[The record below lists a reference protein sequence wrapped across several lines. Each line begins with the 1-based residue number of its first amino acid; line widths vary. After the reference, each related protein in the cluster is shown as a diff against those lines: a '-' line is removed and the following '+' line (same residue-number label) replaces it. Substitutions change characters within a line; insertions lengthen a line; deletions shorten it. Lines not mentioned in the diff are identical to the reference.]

1 MKKRKIYEISVIDK
15 TYSKI
20 ISDETKFYTSDTALE
35 LVFKLKETEY
45 TFESA
50 EIVLLNTNDKSLI
63 TRRVVKSDE
72 GFIFTFEKDIIAHY
86 GEWKCQLMLVEN
98 GEAHVSSPVR
108 FRIENDL
115 YNTKP
120 QTLSDVVSWVN
131 LKLYAEK
138 LVGEFKQAVDTAIAK
153 SVEMENTFKTNEAN
167 RQSEFDENET
177 TRQGNEDA
185 RIEAEQQREETVA
198 KIESRQTFVE
208 NQFNAIN
215 QELTDKDV
223 ISAPEIIA
231 ARNGEDTLK
240 VRLDKEHQNVTAQL
254 AQTSTE
260 LNNLPFQSAMY
271 NKIPTSNK
279 KVAFPKGFTWTN
291 APINI
296 FKTDKGE
303 ITTDF
308 DAADHKPDTTGTQT
322 YYVSLSGSNSNDGL
336 SEATPF
342 RRVSDA
348 LIKADC
354 GEIIVSGGFYPRGQ
368 AWAGFSPARNM
379 IIRAKTGEKVV
390 FSASNDLVWTLSN
403 GYTNVYQASRTTVN
417 DVFDARFVNRFGD
430 YAELTKV
437 NSIAEVESTQG
448 SWYTDGTIIYVHTY
462 DGRPADSYI
471 QAYLNTNNAIITT
484 GNHFYIEG
492 IDFEGGNSNIRIDGT
507 DPAMKVV
514 MKDCRFKYT
523 KLLNCVSAYGAEVY
537 MQDCDSSY
545 GNQDGFNYHIKNGVP
560 CKVIEVNCKSHRNG
574 RDGADQNNG
583 STNHDGGKT
592 IRVNGEYFENHGPN
606 VIDVNEGS
614 ESWNLGVVSH
624 NSTATSGISNSNFK
638 NSNVGKGKMWLDS
651 CIAYGSDYSV
661 ATAGTGSETNLANN
675 VLIGDIYNEDG
686 TSSLNYETSY
696 VAVSEYQDILA

>member
-1 MKKRKIYEISVIDK
+1 MINK
-15 TYSKI
+15 TYSKTY
-20 ISDETKFYTSDTALE
+20 SDETKFYTSDTALE
-35 LVFKLKETEY
+35 LNFQLKEVEY
-45 TFESA
+45 DFDSA
-50 EIVLLNTNDKSLI
+50 EIILLNVDDRSLV
-63 TRRVVKSDE
+63 TRPVVKSAE
-72 GFIFTFEKDIIAHY
+72 GFTYELEDDIVAHY
-86 GEWKCQLMLVEN
+86 GEWKGQLKFTEG
-98 GEAHVSSPVR
+98 GEIYVSSPVS

-115 YNTKP
+115 NNDRPP
-120 QTLSDVVSWVN
+120 QLTDIRDWETLRQSAKDLIVELGDVV
-131 LKLYAEK
+131 A
-138 LVGEFKQAVDTAIAK
+138 
-153 SVEMENTFKTNEAN
+153 NEA
-167 RQSEFDENET
+167 
-177 TRQGNEDA
+177 A
-185 RIEAEQQREETVA
+185 RIEAEKQREETVA
-198 KIESRQTFVE
+198 NIETRQTFVE

-215 QELTDKDV
+215 QELTTKDI

-231 ARNGEDTLK
+231 ARGGEPTLG
-240 VRLDKEHQNVTAQL
+240 VRLDKEQQEVTAQL

-279 KVAFPKGFTWTN
+279 KVAVPTGFTWKN

-296 FKTDKGE
+296 FKNDKGE

-308 DAADHKPDTTGTQT
+308 EASNHKPNMTGLKT
-322 YYVSLSGSNSNDGL
+322 YYVSLTGSNSNDGL
-336 SEATPF
+336 TEATPF
-342 RRVSDA
+342 RRVSDP
-348 LIKADC
+348 LQKADC
-354 GEIIVSGGFYPRGQ
+354 GEIVVSGGFYPRGQ
-368 AWAGFSPARNM
+368 AWAGFSPVRNM
-379 IIRAKTGEKVV
+379 IIRAKEGEEVI
-390 FSASNDLVWTLSN
+390 FSASDALAWSLTS
-403 GYTNVYQASRTTVN
+403 GYTKVYQANRTTVN
-417 DVFDARFVNRFGD
+417 DVFDARYKNRHGD
-430 YAELTKV
+430 YAELKNV
-437 NSIAEVESTQG
+437 SSIAEVEANQG
-448 SWYTDGTIIYVHTY
+448 SWYTDGPIVYVHTF
-462 DGRPADSYI
+462 DSRPADSYI
-471 QAYLNTNNAIITT
+471 RAYMNTNNAIITT

-492 IDFEGGNSNIRIDGT
+492 ITFEGGNSNIRINGS
-507 DPAMKVV
+507 DPSMKVI
-514 MKDCRFKYT
+514 MKNCKFKYT

-537 MQDCDSSY
+537 LQNCEASY
-545 GNQDGFNYHIKNGVP
+545 GNQDGFNYHIGNGVT

-606 VIDVNEGS
+606 VIDVNEDS

-624 NSTATSGISNSNFK
+624 DSTATNGISNSNFK